1 MRVTSIQ
8 LGRNDWTKQ
17 EAVDHALVL
26 LDKAP
31 PSDLLILPEIWA
43 TGFFC
48 FDRYQSEAEPVDG
61 ALVQTFK
68 AKAAGLGCHIL
79 MGSFIEKNQNGLFN
93 TCLLLDP
100 SGSVI
105 AKYSKIHLFGFES
118 QERDM
123 LTPGKGV
130 TVADTPWGK
139 AGLAT
144 CYDLRF
150 PEQFRKMIDLGA
162 QFFLI
167 VSAWPLVRLEAWTL
181 FNRARAHENLSFL
194 ISCNCAGTD
203 AGSAY
208 AGNSMIIDPLGQV
221 LAQGDEKEDIIT
233 AEIDLDQVSSVRK
246 YFSAL
251 HDRVEIN

>member
-17 EAVDHALVL
+17 EAVDHVLGL

-105 AKYSKIHLFGFES
+105 AKYSKIHLFVYNLVLHQYEH
-118 QERDM
+118 
-123 LTPGKGV
+123 V
-130 TVADTPWGK
+130 K
-139 AGLAT
+139 ACLHPFLLLLFLPSPLLMT
-144 CYDLRF
+144 LS
-150 PEQFRKMIDLGA
+150 IL
-162 QFFLI
+162 QFFSILM
-167 VSAWPLVRLEAWTL
+167 
-181 FNRARAHENLSFL
+181 F
-194 ISCNCAGTD
+194 C
-203 AGSAY
+203 
-208 AGNSMIIDPLGQV
+208 
-221 LAQGDEKEDIIT
+221 
-233 AEIDLDQVSSVRK
+233 
-246 YFSAL
+246 
-251 HDRVEIN
+251 